1 MGHYDEDYAHD
12 EEQSRKHIKARNKKA
27 KELFREAV
35 IQAVPANEEQFHIK
49 YKEMLFWL
57 ENN

>member
-1 MGHYDEDYAHD
+1 MGHYDDCYEQ
-12 EEQSRKHIKARNKKA
+12 EEKNSRKHIKACNKKA

-57 ENN
+57 END